1 MTKRQ
6 TWILTVISVAA
17 LVLGLLLSRRLWFR
31 LDLTK
36 NKAYTISAVSRNL
49 AGEIPDQVRITYYVS
64 DRLSAIHPMPGEIED
79 LLREYAAYSRGKIR
93 FTRRDPSK
101 AGMVQA
107 VEQMGIQPRQIQ
119 SVEQDEATFSTVY
132 TGIAIEYLD
141 QAEVLPWVFS
151 LDTLE
156 YDLSSRI
163 RSMVRESEREV
174 GVLVADADKQW
185 ASDYGYLNQVFI
197 QSGYRVRVLSP
208 GEEISGVL
216 PVLFVL
222 GGVEELDPWALY
234 RIDWYIQNGGKVL
247 FALDGVF
254 VDAKAS
260 LETRVKNDG
269 GLLAMVSSYGAA
281 IGPEMVLDR
290 SALTLQYQTASPNGS
305 IQFRIIRYPHWIGV
319 LAENGNTSHPITSGF
334 GGVDLFWA
342 SPIDLNPPESVE
354 GAVLFSTTPDA
365 WLMTKD
371 FSANPDTSYLFEMEE
386 SDTRGSKI
394 LAAALSGKFPSWFRD
409 KPKPSREGSEE
420 ELPEFPAET
429 RDSRIVVVGDA
440 DLATTLIQMTQGQG
454 FGNLDFMLKTADW
467 LGNDD
472 DIIGIRSRQ
481 PQTGRLDRIVDPE
494 KRLKAMRFSQ
504 ILNVALIPLGV
515 VVLGI
520 VRSLK
525 RRAKTKGR
533 ELSDGV

>member
-6 TWILTVISVAA
+6 TWILTVISVIA
-17 LVLGLLLSRRLWFR
+17 LILGLLLSRRLWFR

-36 NKAYTISAVSRNL
+36 NKGYTISAVSRNL

-64 DRLSAIHPMPGEIED
+64 DRLSSIHPMPGEIED

-93 FTRRDPSK
+93 FTRRDPAK

-132 TGIAIEYLD
+132 TGIVIEYLD

-174 GVLVADADKQW
+174 GILVADADKQW

-247 FALDGVF
+247 FALEGIF
-254 VDAKAS
+254 VDAKNS

-281 IGPEMVLDR
+281 IRPEMVLDR

-319 LAENGNTSHPITSGF
+319 LGENGNASHPITSGF

-342 SPIDLNPPESVE
+342 SPIDLTPPESVE

-386 SDTRGSKI
+386 GDTRGTKI

-481 PQTGRLDRIVDPE
+481 PQAGRLDRIVDPE

-520 VRSLK
+520 ARSLK
-525 RRAKTKGR
+525 KRTKIKGR
-533 ELSDGV
+533 ELADGV

>member
-1 MTKRQ
+1 
-6 TWILTVISVAA
+6 VIA
-17 LVLGLLLSRRLWFR
+17 LILGLLISRRLWFR

-36 NKAYTISAVSRNL
+36 NKAYTISQVSRNL
-49 AGEIPDQVRITYYVS
+49 AGEIPDQVQITYFVS
-64 DRLSAIHPMPGEIED
+64 DKLSSIHPMPGEIED

-93 FTRRDPSK
+93 FTRQDPAK
-101 AGMVQA
+101 VGMAQA

-132 TGIAIEYLD
+132 TGIVIEYLD
-141 QAEVLPWVFS
+141 QVEVLPWVFA

-156 YDLSSRI
+156 YDVSSRI
-163 RSMVRESEREV
+163 RSMVRESAREV
-174 GVLVADADKQW
+174 GILVGDADKQW
-185 ASDYGYLNQVFI
+185 TSDYGYLNQVFV
-197 QSGYRVRVLSP
+197 QAGYRVRVLSP
-208 GEEISGVL
+208 GEEISDVL

-234 RIDWYIQNGGKVL
+234 RIDWYIQNGGKAL
-247 FALDGVF
+247 FAVEGVF
-254 VDAKAS
+254 VDAKGS
-260 LETRVKNDG
+260 LETKVKEDG
-269 GLLAMVSSYGAA
+269 GLLAMIASYGAVVR
-281 IGPEMVLDR
+281 PEMVLDR
-290 SALTLQYQTASPNGS
+290 SALTLQYQTASPNGAL
-305 IQFRIIRYPHWIGV
+305 QFRIIRYPHWIGV
-319 LAENGNTSHPITSGF
+319 LAENGNVQHPVTSGF

-342 SPIDLNPPESVE
+342 SPLELNPPDSVE
-354 GAVLFSTTPDA
+354 GDILFSTTPDG

-371 FSANPDTSYLFEMEE
+371 FSANPDAVYLFEMEE
-386 SDTRGSKI
+386 PDTRGSKI

-420 ELPEFPAET
+420 ELPELPSET
-429 RDSRIVVVGDA
+429 KDSRIVVVGDA
-440 DLATTLIQMTQGQG
+440 DMATTLIQMTQGQG
-454 FGNLDFMLKTADW
+454 GQNLDFMLKTADW

-481 PQTGRLDRIVDPE
+481 PQAGRLDRIIDPE
-494 KRLKAMRFSQ
+494 ERLKAMGFSQ

-525 RRAKTKGR
+525 RRKKFKGR